1 MTWSRP
7 LAFKAES
14 YALSKAGWSW
24 QFSAIPCALAG
35 NGRARVN
42 KPFRIDN
49 LSVFLSFVHQAA
61 LMIWNERRKRELAL
75 LDDSGSN
82 LFRDLL
88 PILRRQCQLG
98 FDRVGEKTAFNQNS
112 RQPAIAKHVKFGR
125 PDSAVLSANTRDDL
139 PLNPLGEHGAC
150 APERRP
156 KWQHIGN

>member
-1 MTWSRP
+1 MIGGLLTFS
-7 LAFKAES
+7 
-14 YALSKAGWSW
+14 
-24 QFSAIPCALAG
+24 FSAELREKGIAG

-88 PILRRQCQLG
+88 PICRCQCKLC
-98 FDRVGEKTAFNQNS
+98 FDWVGEKTAFNQNS
-112 RQPAIAKHVKFGR
+112 R
-125 PDSAVLSANTRDDL
+125 
-139 PLNPLGEHGAC
+139 
-150 APERRP
+150 
-156 KWQHIGN
+156 

>member
-1 MTWSRP
+1 MTYWSRP

-24 QFSAIPCALAG
+24 QFSAVPRALAG

-88 PILRRQCQLG
+88 PILRRQCKLC

-112 RQPAIAKHVKFGR
+112 R
-125 PDSAVLSANTRDDL
+125 
-139 PLNPLGEHGAC
+139 
-150 APERRP
+150 
-156 KWQHIGN
+156 

>member
-1 MTWSRP
+1 MKYWEII
-7 LAFKAES
+7 ADN
-14 YALSKAGWSW
+14 LSKAGWSW
-24 QFSAIPCALAG
+24 QFSAIARALAG

-49 LSVFLSFVHQAA
+49 LSVFLSFVHQAT

-88 PILRRQCQLG
+88 PIRRCQCKLC

-112 RQPAIAKHVKFGR
+112 R
-125 PDSAVLSANTRDDL
+125 
-139 PLNPLGEHGAC
+139 
-150 APERRP
+150 
-156 KWQHIGN
+156 

>member
-1 MTWSRP
+1 VKCW
-7 LAFKAES
+7 EIIVDN
-14 YALSKAGWSW
+14 LSKAGWSW
-24 QFSAIPCALAG
+24 QFSAIPRALAG
-35 NGRARVN
+35 NGRARVS

-61 LMIWNERRKRELAL
+61 LMVWNERRKRELAL

-98 FDRVGEKTAFNQNS
+98 FERVGEKTAFNQNS

-125 PDSAVLSANTRDDL
+125 PNSAVSVLTRVTI
-139 PLNPLGEHGAC
+139 C
-150 APERRP
+150 R
-156 KWQHIGN
+156 

>member
-1 MTWSRP
+1 TILSLPCEAKNSQNRCVKRYWEII
-7 LAFKAES
+7 ADN
-14 YALSKAGWSW
+14 LSKAGWSR
-24 QFSAIPCALAG
+24 QFSAIPRALAG

-88 PILRRQCQLG
+88 PIRRCQCKLC

-112 RQPAIAKHVKFGR
+112 R
-125 PDSAVLSANTRDDL
+125 
-139 PLNPLGEHGAC
+139 
-150 APERRP
+150 
-156 KWQHIGN
+156 